1 MFIENA
7 FTMVLEAFNAIVK
20 NNNEETPLTPNQACW
35 VILDHLHY
43 TGVKLTDQAV
53 AHYQQRENTVSY
65 LEIPKIKRYLEDL
78 KDRIRAIDTQVIL
91 LDCYSALQDGVYL
104 YLSFHYTNRTED
116 TPPWL

>member
-7 FTMVLEAFNAIVK
+7 FTMVLEAFNATVK
-20 NNNEETPLTPNQACW
+20 NNSEETPLMPNQACW
-35 VILDHLHY
+35 VILDYLNQ
-43 TGVKLTDQAV
+43 TGIELTDQSL
-53 AHYQQRENTVSY
+53 AHYQDRMNATSY
-65 LEIPKIKRYLEDL
+65 LKTTRIACYLEEL
-78 KDRIRAIDTQVIL
+78 KDRINAVNTQVIL